1 MKPLRMLALFLLSCL
16 LCAGARA
23 SVLAQTPLFVSNIAP
38 PMNMLVVGR
47 DQKLYFPAYNDASD
61 IDGDGQLD
69 IYYKPSI
76 DYTGYFD
83 SYKCYSYD
91 DSNGV
96 FVPASTTS
104 TKKCS
109 GKWSGDFLNYL
120 TMSRIDVLR
129 KVLYGGYRYED
140 TTSSTVLERQF
151 IPNDAHTW
159 GKEYLSV
166 ARDGYNIAD
175 YSPLT
180 APSNGK
186 YILFAN
192 TSRPSSGN
200 TITSYTDGAV
210 PKLRIINSTQQGS
223 NNYRIWGWVSRE
235 VAQGT
240 NAITS
245 ADTSRT
251 DTSITPQYDLT
262 VRVKVCVSGLLESNC
277 TAYGSSNKPTGLLH
291 DYAASNKMYFGL
303 LTGTY
308 TNNLQGGALRRAPTS
323 SFTSEYDSSGRF
335 LTSSAS
341 NNNSKRT
348 YVDGSGIVANLDR
361 LIYTD
366 VCSSAYKATFS
377 NGDCLDW
384 GNPLGEMAYEALR
397 YYAGLTPFS
406 SYASGSKDTSLGL
419 TSLSS
424 WSNPYNTYPYCTK
437 PYMTLVSDV
446 NPSYDSDV
454 PGGTL
459 GSSPIPSEKING
471 FTFDFS
477 KIGATLWNAEIG
489 KSVSVN
495 IGQSG
500 STSDSA
506 PTAKTASSFS
516 TIRGL
521 PEEPTRQGSYSTA
534 AVTYFG
540 SQNGLSATG
549 SHPVQS
555 FSVALSSTL
564 PNIQVPVNS
573 STVTFKPYGMVADSS
588 GIVMQITGFYI
599 DSMANTSSANLDSS
613 INGGRPYYKFRVV
626 YDDAGQNADFDMDSI
641 ILYTVQLGADGRV
654 SVTSENEYSVSGSES
669 HMGYTIAGTT
679 KDGIYL
685 EVAGGVGGTSGTAS
699 STPTRFKFDTPEGTD
714 AGGCVSNTNSCS
726 RLPGRSGGNK
736 ALSAGSSHT
745 RYFTA
750 SSSTAV
756 TTLQDPLWYA
766 AKYGKSDLSTWDTD
780 GDGTP
785 DNYFLVSNPS
795 KLASQLKSAFDDILQ
810 LNASVTAVAVDSQS
824 LDDGDYVYST
834 NFSSSDWT
842 GDLIKKQKI
851 KTTSSSGAT
860 STTTTTLWKA
870 SAQLP
875 SSRNIYFA
883 KNGSL
888 TSFTWAN
895 LSSAQQTA
903 LNRTAAGVVD
913 SKGSTRVDFL
923 RGSNTSFRSRSSL
936 LGDIVNSSPVLVS
949 GADYIT
955 ARADALEGSTS
966 YAAYASEQAAK
977 PAAVYVGANDGMLH
991 AFNASTGAELFAF
1004 IPSAVIANLNILTA
1018 SDYGQDEGTEHRY
1031 FVDGTP
1037 VVADV
1042 YYGSAWH
1049 KVLLGSL
1056 GAGGREVFALDITDP
1071 ASPSLLWEFTSDND
1085 ASLGYTAAKPSIARL
1100 HDGKWVALV
1109 PNGYESGSNSASLLI
1124 IDIQS
1129 GTLLKKITATPSLTT
1144 TDTGALDSLANGL
1157 SRLYVADVNSDG
1169 IADYAYAGDLL
1180 GDLWRFDLIDTSAS
1194 SPLTASAADAKFAVA
1209 FGGNPL
1215 YVARNAS
1222 NVRQPITAAPSLVE
1236 HPSGTGYIVAFGTGR
1251 YLTTSDKTSTAT
1263 QSVYG
1268 IWDRKTAGEATSASL
1283 TAARTR
1289 SDLQQQTLTA
1299 GTTDGTTTYTLSEGD
1314 VAWYDSSGNTAD
1326 ANVAT
1331 WGWYFDFPRTGERLI
1346 YDMTLYGS
1354 SLIFASSTPQTGTC
1368 AAGLSGTVY
1377 AVDPESGGKTDYNV
1391 FDLNSD
1397 GTYESISGFVTDGG
1411 DITLSGGY
1419 TWGNSENTLDGVATN
1434 TGTVSGRR
1442 SWQVLPSDSN

>member
-1 MKPLRMLALFLLSCL
+1 MKPLRALALLLLSCL

-91 DSNGV
+91 SSNNV
-96 FVPASTTS
+96 FVPKSVTS

-109 GKWSGDFLNYL
+109 SQWSGDFLNYL
-120 TMSRIDVLR
+120 TMSRLDVLR
-129 KVLYGGYRYED
+129 KVLYGGYRSTD
-140 TTSSTVLERQF
+140 SATATVLERAF
-151 IPNDAHTW
+151 IPNDAHSW
-159 GKEYLSV
+159 GKEYKSV

-175 YSPLT
+175 YAPLSV
-180 APSNGK
+180 PDSGK

-192 TSRPSSGN
+192 TSRPASGTSTLTGYSS
-200 TITSYTDGAV
+200 SAV
-210 PKLRIINSTQQGS
+210 PKLRVIS
-223 NNYRIWGWVSRE
+223 NTSYRIWNWVSRE
-235 VAQGT
+235 DPQAT
-240 NAITS
+240 NTISSSTS
-245 ADTSRT
+245 V
-251 DTSITPQYDLT
+251 TPSPDMT
-262 VRVKVCVSGLLESNC
+262 VRVQACVSGLLESNC
-277 TAYGSSNKPTGLLH
+277 VQYGSVYKPTGVLH
-291 DYAASNKMYFGL
+291 DYGASNKMYFGL
-303 LTGTY
+303 MTGTY
-308 TNNLQGGALRRAPTS
+308 TNNLRGGVLRKAPA
-323 SFTSEYDSSGRF
+323 SFGDEYTASTGRF
-335 LTSSAS
+335 LTDSTSGTGCLNS
-341 NNNSKRT
+341 RCYVNN
-348 YVDGSGIVANLDR
+348 SGIVANLDR
-361 LIYTD
+361 LVYYQR
-366 VCSSAYKATFS
+366 CSTGTLLNPLT
-377 NGDCLDW
+377 NGSCPDW

-397 YYAGLTPFS
+397 YYAGKALNGN
-406 SYASGSKDTSLGL
+406 YAAGTIDTGLGL
-419 TSLSS
+419 SS
-424 WSNPYNTYPYCTK
+424 VSTWSNPYSTYPSCTR
-437 PYMTLVSDV
+437 PFMTLMSDI

-454 PGGTL
+454 PGSTL
-459 GSSPIPSEKING
+459 GSDVKPTDDIG
-471 FTFDFS
+471 FDFAS
-477 KIGATLWNAEIG
+477 IGATLWSKEVGASA
-489 KSVSVN
+489 KVN
-495 IGQSG
+495 IGESSG
-500 STSDSA
+500 TTNDSA
-506 PTAKTASSFS
+506 PTAKSASSFAS
-516 TIRGL
+516 IRGL
-521 PEEPTRQGSYSTA
+521 AEEPTRQGSYSTA
-534 AVTYFG
+534 AVSYFG
-540 SQNGLSATG
+540 SQTVLTSAG
-549 SHPVQS
+549 SNKVQS
-555 FSVALSSTL
+555 FSIALSSTL
-564 PNIQVPVNS
+564 PNIRITTSKGTLKLVPFS
-573 STVTFKPYGMVADSS
+573 MDVTQGVVS
-588 GIVMQITGFYI
+588 QITGFYI
-599 DSMANTSSANLDSS
+599 DTLTKDSS
-613 INGGRPYYKFRVV
+613 GNISTITFRVV
-626 YDDAGQNADFDMDSI
+626 YDDSAQGSDYDMDAI
-641 ILYTVQLGADGRV
+641 VLYTVTANSDGTV
-654 SVTSENEYSVSGSES
+654 SVTSKTEYSVASYES
-669 HMGYTIAGTT
+669 HMGYTMSGTT
-679 KDGIYL
+679 KDGVYL
-685 EVAGGVGGTSGTAS
+685 EVTGGGSGT
-699 STPTRFKFDTPEGTD
+699 TRYKLDTPDGKYPGD
-714 AGGCVSNTNSCS
+714 CSATNANCS
-726 RLPGRSGGNK
+726 YLPGLANNSASISGRSD
-736 ALSAGSSHT
+736 SHT
-745 RYFTA
+745 RTFTP
-750 SSSTAV
+750 STSTAV

-810 LNASVTAVAVDSQS
+810 LNTSVTAVAVDSQS

-842 GDLIKKQKI
+842 GDLIKKQKV

-883 KNGSL
+883 KSGSL

-895 LSSAQQTA
+895 LSTAQQTA

-966 YAAYASEQAAK
+966 YATYASGQAAK
-977 PAAVYVGANDGMLH
+977 PSAVYVGANDGMLH

-1049 KVLLGSL
+1049 KVLVGSL

-1071 ASPSLLWEFTSDND
+1071 ASPSLLWEFTSDSD
-1085 ASLGYTAAKPSIARL
+1085 SSLGYTAAKPSIARL

-1144 TDTGALDSLANGL
+1144 TDTGAIDSLANGL

-1169 IADYAYAGDLL
+1169 IADYVYAGDLL

-1236 HPSGTGYIVAFGTGR
+1236 HPSGTGYIVAFGSGR
-1251 YLTTSDKTSTAT
+1251 YLTTSDKTATAT
-1263 QSVYG
+1263 QSIYG

-1283 TAARTR
+1283 TAAKTR

-1299 GTTDGTTTYTLSEGD
+1299 GTTDGTTTYTLSESD
-1314 VAWYDSSGNTAD
+1314 VAWYDSSGDTAD

-1397 GTYESISGFVTDGG
+1397 GIYESMSGFVTDGG

-1419 TWGNSENTLDGVATN
+1419 TWGGGDVYLPDGVPTN

>member
-69 IYYKPSI
+69 VYYKPSI

-91 DSNGV
+91 SSNNV
-96 FVPASTTS
+96 FVPKSVTS

-109 GKWSGDFLNYL
+109 SQWSGDFLNYL
-120 TMSRIDVLR
+120 TMSRLDVLR
-129 KVLYGGYRYED
+129 KVLYGGYRSTD
-140 TTSSTVLERQF
+140 SATATVLERTF
-151 IPNDAHTW
+151 IPNDAHSW
-159 GKEYLSV
+159 GKEYQSV
-166 ARDGYNIAD
+166 TRDGYNIAD
-175 YSPLT
+175 YAPLT
-180 APSNGK
+180 APGIGK

-192 TSRPSSGN
+192 TSRPDSTSRPGSGDA
-200 TITSYTDGAV
+200 TLTGYTSTAV
-210 PKLRIINSTQQGS
+210 PKLRIIKNTS
-223 NNYRIWGWVSRE
+223 YRIWQWVSRE
-235 VAQGT
+235 DPQAT
-240 NAITS
+240 NTIA
-245 ADTSRT
+245 
-251 DTSITPQYDLT
+251 TPDLDLT
-262 VRVKVCVSGLLESNC
+262 VRVQACVSASLKESNC
-277 TAYGSSNKPTGLLH
+277 VQYGSVYKPTGVLH
-291 DYAASNKMYFGL
+291 DYGASNKMYFGL
-303 LTGTY
+303 MTGTY
-308 TNNLQGGALRRAPTS
+308 TNNLRGGVLRKAPA
-323 SFTSEYDSSGRF
+323 SFGDEYTASNGRF
-335 LTSSAS
+335 LTDSTSGTGCLNS
-341 NNNSKRT
+341 RCYVNN
-348 YVDGSGIVANLDR
+348 SGIVANLDR
-361 LIYTD
+361 LVYYQRCT
-366 VCSSAYKATFS
+366 SG
-377 NGDCLDW
+377 NGDSPLKNGNCPDW
-384 GNPLGEMAYEALR
+384 GNPLGEMAYETLR
-397 YYAGLTPFS
+397 YYAGKKNGKQLTPN
-406 SYASGSKDTSLGL
+406 YAAGTVDTTTLGL
-419 TSLSS
+419 
-424 WSNPYNTYPYCTK
+424 SNEGTWVDPYSTYPSCTK
-437 PYMTLVSDV
+437 PFMTLMSDV

-454 PGGTL
+454 PGSTL
-459 GSSPIPSEKING
+459 GSDMKPTDDIG
-471 FTFDFS
+471 FDFAS
-477 KIGATLWNAEIG
+477 IGSTLWSKEG
-489 KSVSVN
+489 LGSGVKVN
-495 IGQSG
+495 VGESDK
-500 STSDSA
+500 TNDSA
-506 PTAKTASSFS
+506 PTAKTATSFS

-521 PEEPTRQGSYSTA
+521 AEEPTRQGSYSTA
-534 AVTYFG
+534 AMSYFG
-540 SQNGLSATG
+540 SQTALTSAG
-549 SHPVQS
+549 SNKVQS
-555 FSVALSSTL
+555 FSIALSSTL
-564 PNIQVPVNS
+564 PNIKITTSKGTLKLVPFSMN
-573 STVTFKPYGMVADSS
+573 VTK
-588 GIVMQITGFYI
+588 GIVSQITGFYI
-599 DSMANTSSANLDSS
+599 DTLTKDSS
-613 INGGRPYYKFRVV
+613 GNITFRVV
-626 YDDAGQNADFDMDSI
+626 YDDSAQGNDYDMDAI
-641 ILYTVQLGADGRV
+641 VLYEVTANSDGTVTV
-654 SVTSENEYSVSGSES
+654 KTTTEYSVAEDES
-669 HMGYTIAGTT
+669 HMGYTMAGTT

-685 EVAGGVGGTSGTAS
+685 EVAGGVGGLSGKES
-699 STPTRFKFDTPEGTD
+699 SMATRFKLDTPIGVD
-714 AGGCVSNTNSCS
+714 ANGCNNNGSASTSCA
-726 RLPGRSGGNK
+726 RLPGK
-736 ALSAGSSHT
+736 AGSNVDLSAGTSNT
-745 RYFTA
+745 RIFTP
-750 SSSTAV
+750 STSTAV

-991 AFNASTGAELFAF
+991 AFNASSGAELFAF

-1129 GTLLKKITATPSLTT
+1129 GALLKKITATPSLTT

-1299 GTTDGTTTYTLSEGD
+1299 GTTDGTTTYTLSESD

>member
-91 DSNGV
+91 SSNNV
-96 FVPASTTS
+96 FVPKSVTS

-109 GKWSGDFLNYL
+109 SQWSGDFLNYL
-120 TMSRIDVLR
+120 TMSRLDVLR
-129 KVLYGGYRYED
+129 KVLYGGYRSTD
-140 TTSSTVLERQF
+140 SATATVLERAF
-151 IPNDAHTW
+151 IPNDAHSW
-159 GKEYLSV
+159 GKEYKSV

-175 YSPLT
+175 YAPLSV
-180 APSNGK
+180 PDSGK

-192 TSRPSSGN
+192 TSRPASGTSTLTGYSS
-200 TITSYTDGAV
+200 SAV
-210 PKLRIINSTQQGS
+210 PKLRVIS
-223 NNYRIWGWVSRE
+223 NTSYRIWNWVSRE
-235 VAQGT
+235 NPQAT
-240 NAITS
+240 NTISSSTS
-245 ADTSRT
+245 V
-251 DTSITPQYDLT
+251 TPSPDLI
-262 VRVKVCVSGLLESNC
+262 VRVQACVSGLLESNC
-277 TAYGSSNKPTGLLH
+277 VQYGSVYKPTGVLH
-291 DYAASNKMYFGL
+291 DYGASNKMYFGL
-303 LTGTY
+303 MTGTY
-308 TNNLQGGALRRAPTS
+308 TNNLRGGVLRKAPA
-323 SFTSEYDSSGRF
+323 SFGDEYTASTGRF
-335 LTSSAS
+335 LTDSTSGTGCLNS
-341 NNNSKRT
+341 RCYVNN
-348 YVDGSGIVANLDR
+348 SGIVANLDR
-361 LIYTD
+361 LVFSVGCSD
-366 VCSSAYKATFS
+366 SSAYNLNPLTDGK
-377 NGDCLDW
+377 CPDW
-384 GNPLGEMAYEALR
+384 GNPLGEMAYETLR
-397 YYAGLTPFS
+397 YYAGKNGKTQRTANS
-406 SYASGSKDTSLGL
+406 SYAAGSADTSLGL
-419 TSLSS
+419 SSVTS
-424 WSNPYNTYPYCTK
+424 WTDPYTSYPSCTR
-437 PYMTLVSDV
+437 PFMTLMSDI

-454 PGGTL
+454 PGSSLGTDAK
-459 GSSPIPSEKING
+459 PTDDID
-471 FTFDFS
+471 FDFD
-477 KIGATLWNAEIG
+477 KIGATLWNKEVGASAKI
-489 KSVSVN
+489 N
-495 IGQSG
+495 IGESSG
-500 STSDSA
+500 TTNDSA
-506 PTAKTASSFS
+506 PTAKTASSFAS
-516 TIRGL
+516 IRGL
-521 PEEPTRQGSYSTA
+521 AEEPTRQGSYSAA
-534 AVTYFG
+534 AVAYYG
-540 SQNGLSATG
+540 SQTALTSAG
-549 SHPVQS
+549 SNKVQS
-555 FSVALSSTL
+555 FSIALSSTL
-564 PNIQVPVNS
+564 PNIRITTSKGTLKLVPFSMNVS
-573 STVTFKPYGMVADSS
+573 QGVVS
-588 GIVMQITGFYI
+588 QITGFYI
-599 DSMANTSSANLDSS
+599 DTLTQDSS
-613 INGGRPYYKFRVV
+613 GKLTSISFRVV
-626 YDDAGQNADFDMDSI
+626 YDDAAQGRDYDMDAI
-641 ILYTVQLGADGRV
+641 ILYTVTAKSDGTV
-654 SVTSENEYSVSGSES
+654 DVTSTTEYSVAGDES
-669 HMGYTIAGTT
+669 HMGYTMAGTT
-679 KDGIYL
+679 KDGVYL
-685 EVAGGVGGTSGTAS
+685 EVSGGGSGS
-699 STPTRFKFDTPEGTD
+699 KQSVLDTPDGKYPGDCAVTG
-714 AGGCVSNTNSCS
+714 ANCAY
-726 RLPGRSGGNK
+726 LPGLGDQSASLTDTTGSGKNK
-736 ALSAGSSHT
+736 QTVTRATYHT
-745 RYFTA
+745 RNFTP
-750 SSSTAV
+750 SSATAV

-810 LNASVTAVAVDSQS
+810 LNTSVTAVAVDSQS

-842 GDLIKKQKI
+842 GDLIKKQKV

-966 YAAYASEQAAK
+966 YATYASAQAAK
-977 PAAVYVGANDGMLH
+977 PSAVYVGANDGMLH

-1071 ASPSLLWEFTSDND
+1071 ASPSLLWEFTSDSD
-1085 ASLGYTAAKPSIARL
+1085 SSLGYTAAKPSIARL

-1144 TDTGALDSLANGL
+1144 TDTGAIDSLANGL

-1236 HPSGTGYIVAFGTGR
+1236 HPSGTGYIVAFGSGR

-1299 GTTDGTTTYTLSEGD
+1299 GTTDGTTTYTLSESD

-1377 AVDPESGGKTDYNV
+1377 GVDPESGGKTDYNV